1 MATPP
6 RGEEPQN
13 ADDPQRNKFS
23 FMYDEEGNYNEM
35 QALQALQ
42 KATYDN
48 TQQED
53 IIDRTIRETIEESQT
68 RSIASDDR
76 HGHLLREQHDE
87 PSELFVPVDDEDSDV
102 STAPQNEPEVREEP
116 DSDDD
121 LMIIDVQDASEE
133 ARNEWSKSREP
144 WTVDLTD
151 VKQEP
156 VDESFDIAYVKKE
169 PVDESLD
176 IRHAQASATGS
187 SPEGGTP
194 PVGIKSQNEA
204 LDNRRAEL
212 AAKLL
217 SGTLSQEDIAEL
229 AQITAQLQAG
239 DEHVSAST
247 LTPTTSEKKKRKAP
261 AKTAAEYFAR
271 EQEKE
276 DESEKKRQERS
287 SKRGSTGKTSQSSKR
302 QKLSAR
308 QKRQLEQ
315 GAQRLQSMR
324 GLTDAIQERAEQ
336 GELPEEPVIQATRKN
351 DQLRQMAEAAPE
363 GTDTELL
370 RDQMRELRRA
380 TQVWGES
387 GCLPRDSK
395 WKIRG
400 MRSLLPN
407 HQIVVGAW
415 MLGRELKQIR
425 DLPRGGI
432 LADAMGM
439 GKTIETLSCIV
450 GNQAPDHIKE
460 AGKGA
465 TLIVCQSGQMIEQW
479 KSEIKKHCEDKEFSA
494 NIVYY
499 KAGNNMDLDL
509 LATFNIVLASY
520 NQVRDG
526 IPSTKVRQQM
536 LEQIKDPEKYY
547 EWLEAETGDLFQI
560 EWLRVVLDEAHMIK
574 NFKTHSSFSCCELKA
589 KYRWAVS
596 GTPLV
601 NDSLE
606 LFSYLKFLKFNI
618 GDIGDYVRECVQAD
632 DADQKQ
638 KQLAYDLMYRRT
650 HSDEF
655 LGKRILNLKPT
666 HPTHQY
672 LKLSKEETV
681 VFRMM
686 ERCFRRQLNQDLA
699 AGIAE
704 RQILCYLVMLLR
716 LRQASTHPF
725 LLEGVM
731 GEYFTLKDLE
741 ITKQRLGEL
750 KGQQTIYEQI
760 GTWEKRHEMSGD
772 RMLAVI
778 AEAERRRTEGTTESL
793 LKDVLSQSMK
803 DAASDERQNQ
813 RYQTPD
819 SEAGAVIVEDDHDDV
834 DSVDDVLEDSNGM
847 VPGEYLPGFRAD
859 QHENDQQSSEKDEQY
874 LKPFGL
880 NDFGSYFDMDRQ
892 LDYLT
897 RLETLEIAKC
907 IVCNKRPVDAV
918 QGKGKCEHIFCSRCL
933 VKHFAKKGR
942 NCPYRRCRKIIG
954 EPFRLQGYGEEDSD
968 CDSDVEDHSPGKRKG
983 RKEKEYMKGF
993 DYGGFQPYEDDKKG
1007 KKPLRFLQ
1015 ISDRKYDIPVTPSAK
1030 TVALKETIL
1039 RWQLQAPDDKIII
1052 FSQFNVC
1059 MKIVARMLEAEGI
1072 DFAYLSGSMTTDQ
1085 RKKAVEEFEKG
1096 QTVKVLIASLRAG
1109 GTALNLTRGNRVVL
1123 MELWWNHAVEQQ
1135 AFARVFR
1142 MGQTKETH
1150 FLRFIVNTDIEQRML
1165 DMQVDKILAIDAA
1178 LQDGGPRAP
1187 KLSVE
1192 DIASLLGKVVRDET
1206 GKMIRVVADYS
1217 DEDDDDEDDNEH
1229 HSATAAAARLDEE
1242 PDLEG
1247 FVVPDDE
1254 LEYED
1259 DEV

>member
-1 MATPP
+1 ML
-6 RGEEPQN
+6 E
-13 ADDPQRNKFS
+13 
-23 FMYDEEGNYNEM
+23 
-35 QALQALQ
+35 
-42 KATYDN
+42 ATYGN
-48 TQQED
+48 TQHED
-53 IIDRTIRETIEESQT
+53 IIDQTIRETFEESQT
-68 RSIASDDR
+68 PSTASDDR
-76 HGHLLREQHDE
+76 HTHLLQEQHDE
-87 PSELFVPVDDEDSDV
+87 PSELFVPVNGEESDV
-102 STAPQNEPEVREEP
+102 LTPPQNEPQVREEP
-116 DSDDD
+116 ESDDD
-121 LMIIDVQDASEE
+121 LMIIDVQDASEK
-133 ARNEWSKSREP
+133 ARKEWSKPRDP

-156 VDESFDIAYVKKE
+156 MEGSFDLTYVKEEPMDESF
-169 PVDESLD
+169 SL
-176 IRHAQASATGS
+176 RHAQPSGMES
-187 SPEGGTP
+187 SPEGDTQSTK
-194 PVGIKSQNEA
+194 VKSENEA
-204 LDNRRAEL
+204 LGKRRAEL
-212 AAKLL
+212 AAKLV
-217 SGTLSQEDIAEL
+217 SSTLSKEDIAEL
-229 AQITAQLQAG
+229 AQITEQLQAE
-239 DEHVSAST
+239 DSNASIST
-247 LTPTTSEKKKRKAP
+247 DTPGENKKRRAP
-261 AKTAAEYFAR
+261 AKNAAEYFAR

-276 DESEKKRQERS
+276 EESEKKRQERS

-363 GTDTELL
+363 GTDTDLL

-400 MRSLLPN
+400 MQSLLPN

-415 MLGRELKQIR
+415 MLGRELKQTR

-432 LADAMGM
+432 LADAM
-439 GKTIETLSCIV
+439 
-450 GNQAPDHIKE
+450 APDHIKE

-479 KSEIKKHCEDKEFSA
+479 KSENKKHCEDKKFSA
-494 NIVYY
+494 NIVHYRV
-499 KAGNNMDLDL
+499 GNNMDLDL
-509 LATFNIVLASY
+509 LASFNIVLASY

-536 LEQIKDPEKYY
+536 LEQIKDPEKYN

-574 NFKTHSSFSCCELKA
+574 NFKMHSSFSCCELKA

-601 NDSLE
+601 NDSQE
-606 LFSYLKFLKFNI
+606 LFSPLKFLKFNV
-618 GDIGDYVRECVQAD
+618 GDIGDYVREFVQAD
-632 DADQKQ
+632 DAEQRQ
-638 KQLAYDLMYRRT
+638 NQLAYDLMYRRT

-655 LGKRILNLKPT
+655 LGHRILNLKPT

-686 ERCFRRQLNQDLA
+686 ERCFRRQVNQDLA

-741 ITKQRLGEL
+741 ITKKRLAQL

-778 AEAERRRTEGTTESL
+778 AEAERRRAEGTTESR
-793 LKDVLSQSMK
+793 LKDVLHQSMR
-803 DAASDERQNQ
+803 DAASDERRNQ
-813 RYQTPD
+813 RYETPD
-819 SEAGAVIVEDDHDDV
+819 SEAGAVIIEDDRDDV
-834 DSVDDVLEDSNGM
+834 DSVDDVLEDCDGM
-847 VPGEYLPGFRAD
+847 VPVEYLPGFRAG
-859 QHENDQQSSEKDEQY
+859 QHENDQKSSEKDEQY

-880 NDFGSYFDMDRQ
+880 SDFGSYFDMDRQ
-892 LDYLT
+892 LDYLA
-897 RLETLEIAKC
+897 RLEALEIAKC
-907 IVCNKRPVDAV
+907 IVCNRMPVNAV
-918 QGKGKCEHIFCSRCL
+918 QGKGKCEHIFCSRNCL
-933 VKHFAKKGR
+933 YPK
-942 NCPYRRCRKIIG
+942 CRKIFG
-954 EPFRLQGYGEEDSD
+954 EPVRLQGYEGEDSD
-968 CDSDVEDHSPGKRKG
+968 GDSDVEAHSPGKRKG

-993 DYGGFQPYEDDKKG
+993 DYGGFQPYEDDKEG

-1015 ISDRKYDIPVTPSAK
+1015 ISDRKYDTPVTPSAK

-1039 RWQLQAPDDKIII
+1039 RWQLEAPDEKIII

-1059 MKIVARMLEAEGI
+1059 MKVVARMLEAEAI
-1072 DFAYLSGSMTTDQ
+1072 DFAYLSGSMTTEQ

-1096 QTVKVLIASLRAG
+1096 TTVKVLIASLRAG

-1165 DMQVDKILAIDAA
+1165 GMQVDKILAIDAA

-1192 DIASLLGKVVRDET
+1192 DIASLLGKVVRDDT

-1217 DEDDDDEDDNEH
+1217 DEEEDDDDDNEP
-1229 HSATAAAARLDEE
+1229 HSATAAVARLDEE
-1242 PDLEG
+1242 PGLPG

-1259 DEV
+1259 AEE